1 MPRTES
7 AIYTLYALAN
17 RESEK
22 AAKELKMSSDQF
34 TKAKQQVEML
44 EGYRAE
50 YMTQHVSLLNNG
62 VQSRDLLNFRDFVK
76 NLDQIIMTQ
85 QQMVDRSE
93 LLVQD
98 KRVKWQQCELKKLSY
113 QVLTEKEAQLLLMKE
128 HKMDQKLTDE
138 FVNARAAVN
147 LQKKSVQ

>member
-1 MPRTES
+1 MSRTQS
-7 AIYTLYALAN
+7 AIYTLYELAD

-34 TKAKQQVEML
+34 AKAKQQVEML

-50 YMTQHVSLLNNG
+50 YMNQHVSMLNDG
-62 VQSRDLLNFRDFVK
+62 VKSSELLNFRDFVK

-85 QQMVDRSE
+85 QEMVDRSQ

-138 FVNARAAVN
+138 FVNAKTAVN
-147 LQKKSVQ
+147 AQKKSMQ

>member
-17 RESEK
+17 RDSEK

-50 YMTQHVSLLNNG
+50 YMTQHVSILNNG
-62 VQSRDLLNFRDFVK
+62 VKSSELLNFRDFVK

-85 QQMVDRSE
+85 REMVDRSE

-113 QVLTEKEAQLLLMKE
+113 QVLTEKEAQVLLIKE

-138 FVNARAAVN
+138 FVNARTAVN
-147 LQKKSVQ
+147 AQKKSMQ

>member
-1 MPRTES
+1 MLRTES
-7 AIYTLYALAN
+7 AINTLYTLAN
-17 RESEK
+17 RASEA

-34 TKAKQQVEML
+34 IKAKQQVEML

-50 YMTQHVSLLNNG
+50 YMAQHVLLINDG
-62 VQSRDLLNFRDFVK
+62 VQSHELLNFRDFVK

-85 QQMVDRSE
+85 QQIVDRSE

-113 QVLTEKEAQLLLMKE
+113 QVLTEKEAQLLLMKD

-138 FVNARAAVN
+138 FVNARTAVN
-147 LQKKSVQ
+147 VQKKSMQ

>member
-1 MPRTES
+1 MPRNES

-17 RESEK
+17 RQSEK

-34 TKAKQQVEML
+34 IKAKQQVEML

-62 VQSRDLLNFRDFVK
+62 VQSHELLNFREFVK

-85 QQMVDRSE
+85 QQMVERSE

-98 KRVKWQQCELKKLSY
+98 KRAQWQQCELKKLSY
-113 QVLTEKEAQLLLMKE
+113 QVLTEKEAQLVLSKE
-128 HKMDQKLTDE
+128 HKLDQKLTDE
-138 FVNARAAVN
+138 FVNARTAVN
-147 LQKKSVQ
+147 SQKKSMQ

>member
-1 MPRTES
+1 MPRTDS

-22 AAKELKMSSDQF
+22 AAKELKMSSDQY

-62 VQSRDLLNFRDFVK
+62 VQSRELLNFRDFVK
-76 NLDQIIMTQ
+76 NLDQIILTQ

-138 FVNARAAVN
+138 FVNARTAVN
-147 LQKKSVQ
+147 SQKKSMQ

>member
-7 AIYTLYALAN
+7 AIYTLYELAN
-17 RESEK
+17 RASEK

-50 YMTQHVSLLNNG
+50 YMTEHVSLLNNG
-62 VQSRDLLNFRDFVK
+62 VQSRELLNFRDFVK

-85 QQMVDRSE
+85 QQIVDRSE

-138 FVNARAAVN
+138 FVNARTAVN
-147 LQKKSVQ
+147 SQKKSMQ

>member
-7 AIYTLYALAN
+7 AIYMLYELAN
-17 RESEK
+17 RASEK

-50 YMTQHVSLLNNG
+50 YMTEHVSLLNNG
-62 VQSRDLLNFRDFVK
+62 VQSRELLNFRDFVK

-85 QQMVDRSE
+85 QQIVDRSE

-138 FVNARAAVN
+138 FVNARTAVN
-147 LQKKSVQ
+147 SQKKSMQ

>member
-17 RESEK
+17 RASEN

-50 YMTQHVSLLNNG
+50 YMAQHVLLLNNG

-76 NLDQIIMTQ
+76 NLDQIILTQ

-113 QVLTEKEAQLLLMKE
+113 QVLTEKEAQTLLMKE
-128 HKMDQKLTDE
+128 HKLDQKLTDE
-138 FVNARAAVN
+138 FVNARTAVN
-147 LQKKSVQ
+147 AQKKSMQ